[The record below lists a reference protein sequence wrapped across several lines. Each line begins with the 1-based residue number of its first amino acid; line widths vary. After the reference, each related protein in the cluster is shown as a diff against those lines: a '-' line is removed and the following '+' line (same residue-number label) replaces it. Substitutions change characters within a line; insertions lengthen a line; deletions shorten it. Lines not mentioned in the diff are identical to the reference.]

1 MIYLL
6 EQVFRQSIQA
16 LNWVEKYGGV
26 VTKYSD
32 PKTNEVYPIV
42 AYNSDPL
49 CSETDP
55 YTPITPDDAF
65 KSVVYWEQAGA
76 TRIDS
81 SERRFVTGTAIMR
94 FVAWINPKKQG
105 VTPVYGLSSIYAND
119 FVSRVNSVQGAT
131 VSSIPV
137 TLSVTRASITE
148 VDENAIFGDYS
159 YAGKK
164 YLFVQPFEFFAVDFE
179 FTFVV
184 PKNCASMI
192 TITDPIDC

>member
-1 MIYLL
+1 MIYLI
-6 EQVFRQSIQA
+6 EQVFRQPIQA
-16 LNWVEKYGGV
+16 LNWVDKYAGV
-26 VTKYSD
+26 VTKYND

-81 SERRFVTGTAIMR
+81 SERRYVAGTAAVR
-94 FVAWINPKKQG
+94 FVAWVNPKKQG
-105 VTPVYGLSSIYAND
+105 VTPAYGLSSIYAND

-131 VSSIPV
+131 VSGVLV
-137 TLSVTRASITE
+137 TLSVTRASVIE
-148 VDENAIFGDYS
+148 VDENAVFGDYS

-164 YLFVQPFEFFAVDFE
+164 HLFVQPFEFFAVDFE

-184 PKNCASMI
+184 PKNCASLI
-192 TITDPIDC
+192 TIDDPIEC

>member
-6 EQVFRQSIQA
+6 EQVFRPAIQA
-16 LNWVEKYGGV
+16 LNWVEKYAGV

-49 CSETDP
+49 CSETDAF
-55 YTPITPDDAF
+55 TPITPDDGF
-65 KSVVYWEQAGA
+65 KSVVYWEQNGA

-81 SERRFVTGTAIMR
+81 SERRHVTGTSTIR

-105 VTPVYGLSSIYAND
+105 VVPAYGLSSIYAND
-119 FVSRVNSVQGAT
+119 FVSRVSSVQGAT
-131 VSSIPV
+131 VSNVSV
-137 TLSVTRASITE
+137 TLLVTRASITE
-148 VDENAIFGDYS
+148 VDENAVFGQYS

-164 YLFVQPFEFFAVDFE
+164 HLFVQPFEFFAVDFE

-184 PKNCASMI
+184 PKNCASLI
-192 TITDPIDC
+192 TIDDPIEC